1 MLPVLV
7 PTRLPEDG
15 ATPWR
20 STLLTLG
27 KNLIGNI
34 HEGLTGVYTSI
45 EMKEI
50 LE

>member
-7 PTRLPEDG
+7 PTRLPKDG

-20 STLLTLG
+20 SPLLTQE

-34 HEGLTGVYTSI
+34 HEELSGVYVSM
-45 EMKEI
+45 EMKKISE
-50 LE
+50 

>member
-15 ATPWR
+15 ATPWI
-20 STLLTLG
+20 SPLLTQG

-34 HEGLTGVYTSI
+34 REELSGDYVSI
-45 EMKEI
+45 EMKKISE
-50 LE
+50 

>member
-34 HEGLTGVYTSI
+34 HEELSGVYVSI
-45 EMKEI
+45 KMKKISE
-50 LE
+50 